1 MAVYNVYCV
10 YATVSK
16 YHYLGRNTTKKIF
29 LSKIT
34 ISSSS
39 SVQEL
44 SNKVLTTFRQSQMAK
59 KNTKKVVFDHFWGCL
74 EPENLCITFFKKI
87 TIYSSSLVQDLSNKV
102 LNTFRQDQMAK
113 KNTQI
118 QNQKMNIVVYERLYK
133 IYVRFLPFL
142 FSGPNSLPRGRFEL

>member
-16 YHYLGRNTTKKIF
+16 YHYLGRNTTKKNF

-39 SVQEL
+39 SAQEL

-59 KNTKKVVFDHFWGCL
+59 KNTKKVVFDHFLGSL
-74 EPENLCITFFKKI
+74 EPENLCISFF
-87 TIYSSSLVQDLSNKV
+87 Q
-102 LNTFRQDQMAK
+102 
-113 KNTQI
+113 KNNHI
-118 QNQKMNIVVYERLYK
+118 
-133 IYVRFLPFL
+133 FLIFSARPFQQGAEHL
-142 FSGPNSLPRGRFEL
+142 QARSDGEEKHTNPKPKNEHSGL